1 MEVFTLEVFA
11 WIPQAEVPNPISLLP
26 GGVGRW
32 GPGACGPC
40 FGGDDFTVPPASPA
54 GWAGRTFR
62 ARQSFAFRVP
72 RFGDPPLVGA
82 SSGVVAGTTTVL
94 TARRSAGGRVCHALT
109 ALVRKSAASVAW
121 KPSDGWYEARLQGA
135 AEDPVPVAVGARTL
149 GAVGAGVAGALTP
162 QLEWDL
168 VLRFQRGSA
177 LPLMTRARYGA
188 SRLLSLD
195 IAAAVFPA
203 PIGLGGTAGLVHGL
217 ITVRRFPSYVVYVT
231 VDHGSGAAATVP
243 IYFADAS
250 HRALGEIVVG
260 QTDVL
265 RMLRW

>member
-1 MEVFTLEVFA
+1 MLVVTLEVFA
-11 WIPQAEVPNPISLLP
+11 WIPQAEVPNPISMLP

-32 GPGACGPC
+32 GPGACGPF
-40 FGGDDFTVPPASPA
+40 FGGDDFVTPPASPA

-62 ARQSFAFRVP
+62 ARQTFAFRIP
-72 RFGDPPLVGA
+72 RFADPPSVGA
-82 SSGVVAGTTTVL
+82 SSGVVPGTTTVL
-94 TARRSAGGRVCHALT
+94 TARRAAGGRVCYSLT
-109 ALVRKSAASVAW
+109 ALVRKSAAGVAW

-135 AEDPVPVAVGARTL
+135 AEDPVPLAVGARTL

-168 VLRFQRGSA
+168 VIRFQRGST

-195 IAAAVFPA
+195 VAAATFPA
-203 PIGLGGTAGLVHGL
+203 PMGLGSGVDLVHGL
-217 ITVRRFPSYVVYVT
+217 LTVRRFPSYVVYVT
-231 VDHGSGAAATVP
+231 VDRGGAAPVTVP

-265 RMLRW
+265 RALRW